1 MEKLLN
7 MHVNKRGRGCKG
19 RYALLLAAMTTFT
32 HRAFKIFSNHVSESE
47 NHHAV
52 LDRNVVWS
60 NYEQVSAPDV
70 KYEHNIIV
78 SATGRWR
85 CEVASTKKPCWQHK
99 IRGLFCSHMCAFA
112 IAKIRGGGE
121 VDLKAVGLSSLER
134 HMSSSAQ
141 VEETDMIP
149 MLTPLQRYTP
159 PTVDVKKVTEHPAMK
174 TMLATLT
181 KYFVRVGKEGLV
193 KLDHLLQYR
202 LLGGSAGDTAH
213 ELVDSL
219 MKVEGVVTE
228 DDQSISVIKR
238 PRNAYTN
245 NVADPGNL
253 QRRRIQNAGAR
264 AVSAVSTGRTA
275 KRKRAVSACTPLVP
289 HL

>member
-1 MEKLLN
+1 
-7 MHVNKRGRGCKG
+7 
-19 RYALLLAAMTTFT
+19 
-32 HRAFKIFSNHVSESE
+32 
-47 NHHAV
+47 
-52 LDRNVVWS
+52 
-60 NYEQVSAPDV
+60 
-70 KYEHNIIV
+70 
-78 SATGRWR
+78 
-85 CEVASTKKPCWQHK
+85 
-99 IRGLFCSHMCAFA
+99 MCAFA

-141 VEETDMIP
+141 VEETGMIP
-149 MLTPLQRYTP
+149 TLTPLQRYTP
-159 PTVDVKKVTEHPAMK
+159 PTVDVKKLTEHPAMK
-174 TMLATLT
+174 TMLDTLT

-193 KLDHLLQYR
+193 KLDNLLQYR
-202 LLGGSAGDTAH
+202 LLGGGAGDTAH

-219 MKVEGVVTE
+219 MEVEGVVTE
-228 DDQSISVIKR
+228 DDQSISVIER
-238 PRNAYTN
+238 RRNAYTN

-275 KRKRAVSACTPLVP
+275 KRKRAVSTCTPLVP